1 MPIISS
7 IAACLPSREIL
18 NKDFEDQFSTRQ
30 ITGVEKMVGVKSR
43 RWANEGQSTVDLCI
57 AAARALPGEVAL
69 DNIDLLIVALQTPTK
84 VLPAAAFEI
93 HGRLGLSADCAC
105 MTLSA
110 GCTGFTDSLALA
122 FDLLVVR
129 NQSRALVLVGDTLSK
144 VLDKDDRATA
154 MIFGDA
160 AGAALVEHNG
170 ALNTDRYVA
179 AAGTRSDGYKAISLD
194 WPSKDFEPKLYMK
207 GMDVFNFTVDVAS
220 IAMEKMASLWSEK
233 YGPIEKFDNYLIH
246 QANNMVTAKFREK
259 MNIDAGKMP
268 SNLEL
273 FGNTSGSTIPLLI
286 CSEHALGSLDSNKR
300 IMLLGFGVG
309 LAWSAV
315 AFDVAEDLKT
325 AIVEL

>member
-1 MPIISS
+1 MPRISS

-18 NKDFEDQFSTRQ
+18 NKDFENQFSTKQ
-30 ITGVEKMVGVKSR
+30 ITGVEKMVGVQSR
-43 RWANEGQSTVDLCI
+43 RWANDGQSTVDLCI
-57 AAARALPGEVAL
+57 AAARALPGEEAL

-93 HGRLGLSADCAC
+93 HGRLGLNTDCAC
-105 MTLSA
+105 MTISA

-144 VLDKDDRATA
+144 VLDRNDRATA

-160 AGAALVEHNG
+160 ACATLVEHNRE
-170 ALNTDRYVA
+170 LNTDCYVA
-179 AAGTRSDGYKAISLD
+179 AAGTRSDGFKAISLD
-194 WPSKDFEPKLYMK
+194 WPNKDFEPKLYMK

-220 IAMEKMASLWSEK
+220 FAMEKMASLWSVK
-233 YGPIEKFDNYLIH
+233 YDPIDKFDNYLIH
-246 QANNMVTAKFREK
+246 QANNMVTSKFREK

-286 CSEHALGSLDSNKR
+286 CSEHALGSFVANKR
-300 IMLLGFGVG
+300 VLLLGFGVG
-309 LAWSAV
+309 LAWSAI
-315 AFDVAEDLKT
+315 AFDIPEDLKT
-325 AIVEL
+325 AIVEI